1 VPEFPAPQGP
11 DEPCV
16 LLKLGEIVLK
26 GRNRQQFERILHG
39 NIRVAVAGLGLP
51 VDLRQREGVILL
63 RVADGEQRGEAGWA
77 QAVGQIAERMRDVP
91 GIARVCLPLR
101 VAKTPEAISAAAMAL
116 TKGTS
121 GTFAVRARRRD
132 KRFPLTS
139 GQLGVLIG
147 REIQEAHGLGV
158 NLSEPDI
165 TVFIEVDQDEVF
177 VFTEGMAGQGGLPV
191 GMSGRGIV
199 LMSGGIDSPVAAYRM
214 MRRGLRCFFLHF
226 SGMPLTG
233 PESIYKAYALAR
245 GLDRFQGGSRL
256 FVVPFGKAQQAL
268 KSSGADR
275 LLIVAQRRLM
285 LKTGEA
291 LARRL
296 SATALIT
303 GDSLGQV
310 SSQTLTNI
318 TALDDAVTLPILRPL
333 IGWDKTE
340 IMAEARRIR
349 TLAISELPDQDCC
362 TLLTPRRV
370 ETRAR
375 IDDLRRIE
383 IRLDAG
389 DLAEELAA
397 SAHEYR
403 QEARGN
409 PLSRT
414 DRVRA
419 PATLPARSGQGGLAG
434 NRGGRG
440 KGAADQRGEVSG
452 HAGQLAQVGLDQ
464 RLRAVAQR
472 RLRVRVDVHDDA
484 VGADRDRGPGQR
496 QDQVPAAAGM
506 RRVHDHRQVRQP
518 LRDRDRA
525 DVQGVPGG
533 LLERADAALAEH
545 DVQVAALSDVFGGHQ
560 PFLDGGVHAA
570 LEHDRLAH
578 AADRLQQRE
587 VLHVARADLEH
598 VRVAGD
604 QVHVAGVDHLGH
616 HRQAGRLA
624 HLGEDLQPGLAQ
636 PLERVR

>member
-1 VPEFPAPQGP
+1 MPQFSSAAAPQGP

-39 NIRVAVAGLGLP
+39 NIRTAVRDLGVP

-63 RVADGEQRGEAGWA
+63 RVADGERRGETGWA
-77 QAVGQIAERMRDVP
+77 QAAGLIAERMRDVP

-116 TKGTS
+116 TKGAS

-139 GQLGVLIG
+139 SQLGVLIG

-158 NLSEPDI
+158 DLSRPDT

-177 VFTEGMAGQGGLPV
+177 VFTEGMTGQGGLPV
-191 GMSGRGIV
+191 GMSGRGVV

-296 SATALIT
+296 GAAALVT

-318 TALDDAVTLPILRPL
+318 TALDDAVKLPILRPL

-397 SAHEYR
+397 GAREYR
-403 QEARGN
+403 QSE
-409 PLSRT
+409 
-414 DRVRA
+414 
-419 PATLPARSGQGGLAG
+419 
-434 NRGGRG
+434 
-440 KGAADQRGEVSG
+440 
-452 HAGQLAQVGLDQ
+452 
-464 RLRAVAQR
+464 
-472 RLRVRVDVHDDA
+472 
-484 VGADRDRGPGQR
+484 
-496 QDQVPAAAGM
+496 
-506 RRVHDHRQVRQP
+506 
-518 LRDRDRA
+518 
-525 DVQGVPGG
+525 
-533 LLERADAALAEH
+533 
-545 DVQVAALSDVFGGHQ
+545 
-560 PFLDGGVHAA
+560 PF
-570 LEHDRLAH
+570 
-578 AADRLQQRE
+578 
-587 VLHVARADLEH
+587 
-598 VRVAGD
+598 
-604 QVHVAGVDHLGH
+604 
-616 HRQAGRLA
+616 
-624 HLGEDLQPGLAQ
+624 
-636 PLERVR
+636 

>member
-1 VPEFPAPQGP
+1 
-11 DEPCV
+11 V

-39 NIRVAVAGLGLP
+39 NIRTAVAGLGVP

-77 QAVGQIAERMRDVP
+77 RAVAQIAERMGEVP

-101 VAKTPEAISAAAMAL
+101 VAKTPEAVSAAAMAL
-116 TKGTS
+116 TKDAS

-139 GQLGVLIG
+139 AQLGVLIG

-158 NLSEPDI
+158 NLSRPDT

-191 GMSGRGIV
+191 GMSGRGVV

-233 PESIYKAYALAR
+233 PESIYKAYALVR
-245 GLDRFQGGSRL
+245 GLDRFQAGSRL

-296 SATALIT
+296 GATALVT

-318 TALDDAVTLPILRPL
+318 TALDDAVRLPILRPL

-383 IRLDAG
+383 VRLDAE
-389 DLAEELAA
+389 DLAEELARSA
-397 SAHEYR
+397 SEYR
-403 QEARGN
+403 QEN
-409 PLSRT
+409 QLSRAQARAGSRGIPGAGV
-414 DRVRA
+414 RVRPTSGDRWA
-419 PATLPARSGQGGLAG
+419 ATLASSRRSDSTSACGPSQSADSGCGWTSTMMPSAPTAIAARDSGSTRSRRPPECDGSTITGRCDSRCATGTALMSRVFLVAFSNVRMPRSHSTMSRLPRWAMYSAAISHSSMVAFMPRLSMTGLPTAPT
-434 NRGGRG
+434 
-440 KGAADQRGEVSG
+440 A
-452 HAGQLAQVGLDQ
+452 
-464 RLRAVAQR
+464 
-472 RLRVRVDVHDDA
+472 
-484 VGADRDRGPGQR
+484 
-496 QDQVPAAAGM
+496 
-506 RRVHDHRQVRQP
+506 
-518 LRDRDRA
+518 
-525 DVQGVPGG
+525 
-533 LLERADAALAEH
+533 
-545 DVQVAALSDVFGGHQ
+545 
-560 PFLDGGVHAA
+560 
-570 LEHDRLAH
+570 
-578 AADRLQQRE
+578 
-587 VLHVARADLEH
+587 
-598 VRVAGD
+598 
-604 QVHVAGVDHLGH
+604 
-616 HRQAGRLA
+616 
-624 HLGEDLQPGLAQ
+624 
-636 PLERVR
+636 